1 MNRSKVAEELGSG
14 ELAAAAGVSV
24 DTLRHYERRGLLAI
38 ARRLPNGYR
47 RFPRGSVAR
56 VQLIQRALSMG
67 FGLDELTRIL
77 RARDGGRPP
86 CQEVRA
92 LAAAKLADVERR
104 IESLAAF
111 RKDLVRT
118 LADWDRRLAARR
130 PSEPARLLESLAV
143 DLESE
148 PAASSMWRGAQFDRR
163 RKKKETPR

>member
-1 MNRSKVAEELGSG
+1 MNRTKAGRELSSG

-24 DTLRHYERRGLLAI
+24 DTLRYYERRGLLPA

-47 RFPRGSVAR
+47 RFTEASVGR

-67 FGLDELTRIL
+67 FALDELTRIL

-92 LAAAKLADVERR
+92 LAAAKLADLERR
-104 IESLAAF
+104 IEGLTAF
-111 RKDLVRT
+111 RGQLVRT
-118 LADWDRRLAARR
+118 LADWDRRLASRQ
-130 PSEPARLLESLAV
+130 PSEPARLLESLSV

-148 PAASSMWRGAQFDRR
+148 PSTSSIWRGARFDRR
-163 RKKKETPR
+163 RKKKETLR